1 MRMQE
6 KAMEVAFDWVEGIK
20 PVVCTGSLF
29 QNEIEIWSA
38 ERATSENAFLSPKH
52 RLASGK

>member
-1 MRMQE
+1 M
-6 KAMEVAFDWVEGIK
+6 KALSQLCIQAFDY
-20 PVVCTGSLF
+20 